1 MSTPT
6 PPVDVID
13 ALAALRAA
21 FDDIHVMHECS
32 GDCPPDC
39 DLTDYSESAYRR
51 HDERNFDVREVIH
64 ERAEG
69 LVAALDGWLGG
80 VVAEA
85 GATR

>member
-1 MSTPT
+1 MSLVTADT
-6 PPVDVID
+6 D

-51 HDERNFDVREVIH
+51 HDERNGPHR
-64 ERAEG
+64 
-69 LVAALDGWLGG
+69 L
-80 VVAEA
+80 
-85 GATR
+85 